1 MQIDIKDLSISVTS
15 EAPEPAAS
23 SKVKG
28 KSKAKG
34 EGLEI
39 ISNAELRLKAGTH
52 YALIGR
58 NGTGKSSMEVNHLC
72 IKCALSGL

>member
-1 MQIDIKDLSISVTS
+1 MTS
-15 EAPEPAAS
+15 EAPEPVDS
-23 SKVKG
+23 SKAKG
-28 KSKAKG
+28 KSKAKA

-58 NGTGKSSMEVNHLC
+58 NGTGKSSTDVNHLC
-72 IKCALSGL
+72 